1 MADADDGVRSQA
13 GVVVCLR
20 DIGNGISKL
29 IFDDV
34 QGSAPTN
41 PISWSFNSFYT
52 WREYSEEDLNQL
64 KLSDDDYKMI
74 GENIVSRL
82 LALNARVK

>member
-20 DIGNGISKL
+20 NIGNGVSRL
-29 IFDDV
+29 ILDDV
-34 QGSAPTN
+34 QGSSPTN
-41 PISWSFNSFYT
+41 PVSWFFDGFYT
-52 WREYSEEDLNQL
+52 WREYSDKDLNQR

-74 GENIVSRL
+74 GENIVARL
-82 LALNARVK
+82 LVLNARVK

>member
-20 DIGNGISKL
+20 NIGNGISKL
-29 IFDDV
+29 ILDDV
-34 QGSAPTN
+34 QSNSSAN
-41 PISWSFNSFYT
+41 PISWCFKHFYT
-52 WREYSEEDLNQL
+52 WREFSDEDLNQM

-74 GENIVSRL
+74 GENIVARL
-82 LALNARVK
+82 LGLNARVK